1 MLCFG
6 EVLGDKMPG
15 YQINDIVRI
24 IKKPSVNQHLI
35 LIGLVG
41 YITKFSED
49 VNYLDFKEIHFD
61 SICGETI
68 SVDRNCIEHY
78 NDLKYENRL
87 NEILPKIDEL
97 EQAHKIISVL
107 ENEIKR
113 LNERW
118 EKSILFSLLKFV
130 DEFCILGENESCKIS
145 DFKNKFQDYM
155 NDDFSR
161 IIISKLVINKLKYS
175 SIVKDGSRYFQ
186 GLSLKD

>member
-1 MLCFG
+1 
-6 EVLGDKMPG
+6 MPG

-24 IKKPSVNQHLI
+24 IKKPSINQHLT

-68 SVDRNCIEHY
+68 SVDRNCIEHC
-78 NDLKYENRL
+78 NDIKYENRL
-87 NEILPKIDEL
+87 SEILPKIDEL
-97 EQAHKIISVL
+97 EQAHKTISVL

-118 EKSILFSLLKFV
+118 NKSILFNLSKFV
-130 DEFCILGENESCKIS
+130 EEFCISGENESCKIIE
-145 DFKNKFQDYM
+145 FRNRFENYV
-155 NDDFSR
+155 NDIFPGF
-161 IIISKLVINKLKYS
+161 IIAKLMINQLKYS
-175 SIVKDGSRYFQ
+175 YFVENGSRYYK
-186 GLSLKD
+186 GLSLKE